1 MNIGRPGRVVVVAQ
15 AACLSAMVAACNG
28 TPVVRPAVRLFGDQA
43 VVTGDGGSG
52 CTHQVPASGN
62 GDRWCAIA
70 KPSRNAPALT
80 ELWVLNVTRAA
91 AGAVPPC
98 DGTSPA
104 CLRMTPNLWTAF
116 PTGGPGHPY
125 SHAFDGDTLIFYANA
140 KTNSTELHR
149 GPVYAWRPGWAQ
161 PWQISS
167 ADGLLCYGH
176 ARAAVAYCM
185 DDLHG
190 DPMHP
195 DDFEL
200 RAGTLEDS
208 AAGRGPLPS
217 LGRVRIFRSDGAVA
231 WQAGF
236 SPAGDRFAV
245 SSPDPDPAVETLREL
260 PVGELGHAPPREIVR
275 DLTSWQ
281 IAHDGK
287 VIYFMRG
294 EGSSPGGRPLQ
305 ALYTA
310 SYPAGASI
318 TRLAPAVRDYIP
330 AGQDANEMGVGFLAQ
345 GDAEQVHFRLLR
357 DTTMPDQAATLFSTT
372 DDLEGVR
379 ISPDGRT
386 TAWRDSLLVARMVRH
401 QDLASC
407 VLNTTDQHHATMPQ
421 YLADSSL
428 LFWTQEAGENDS
440 RQDGFTAT
448 PDCQGKRE
456 FARGVDLIIP
466 VGDRAVVYTDAYED
480 RYFTGTLQVAEIT
493 GSGVDRHVGRSRR
506 VQDGVA
512 QVVVVGTDPLLLLF
526 RKKPV
531 GQAKPTGDPARAGDP
546 AAEDETGTYLFGPVS
561 F

>member
-1 MNIGRPGRVVVVAQ
+1 MNMRRVVGVLVAAQ
-15 AACLSAMVAACNG
+15 AALGACNG
-28 TPVVRPAVRLFGDQA
+28 TPVVRPAVRLFDDQA

-70 KPSRNAPALT
+70 RPSVNAPGLT

-91 AGAVPPC
+91 AGTPPPC

-125 SHAFDGDTLIFYANA
+125 SHAFDGDTLIFYAGA
-140 KTNSTELHR
+140 KTAATELHR
-149 GPVYAWRPGWAQ
+149 GPVHAWRPGWPQ
-161 PWQISS
+161 PRQISS
-167 ADGLLCYGH
+167 DEGLLCYGH

-185 DDLHG
+185 DDLRG

-200 RAGTLEDS
+200 RAGLLES
-208 AAGRGPLPS
+208 GGVVGVGPLPS
-217 LGRVRIFRSDGAVA
+217 LGRVRVFRSDGAVA

-236 SPAGDRFAV
+236 SPAGDHFAV
-245 SSPDPDPAVETLREL
+245 SSPDPDPAVEALRTL
-260 PVGELGHAPPREIVR
+260 PVADLGHAAPREIVR
-275 DLTSWQ
+275 DVTSWQ
-281 IAHDGK
+281 IAHDGHT
-287 VIYFMRG
+287 IYFMRG
-294 EGSSPGGRPLQ
+294 EGTTAGGRPLQ

-310 SYPAGASI
+310 AFPAGSPAI
-318 TRLAPAVRDYIP
+318 RLAPAVRDYIP
-330 AGQDANEMGVGFLAQ
+330 AGDNADERGVGFLAQ
-345 GDAEQVHFRLLR
+345 VDVDQVHFRLLR
-357 DTTMPDQAATLFSTT
+357 DTTMPDQAATLFSTS

-386 TAWRDSLLVARMVRH
+386 TAWRDSMLVARMVRH

-421 YLADSSL
+421 YLGDSSL
-428 LFWTQEAGENDS
+428 LFWTQEASENDA
-440 RQDGFTAT
+440 RQDGFSAT
-448 PDCQGKRE
+448 PDCLGKRS
-456 FARGVDLIIP
+456 FAEGVDVLIP
-466 VGDRAVVYTDAYED
+466 VGNRALVYTDAYED
-480 RYFTGTLQVAEIT
+480 RYFTGTLQVAKIV
-493 GSGVDRHVGRSRR
+493 GSGADRHVDRPRR

-531 GQAKPTGDPARAGDP
+531 GEAPP
-546 AAEDETGTYLFGPVS
+546 AAPEVEPKGEGTHETGTYLFGPVS